1 MSQRNPIISVV
12 VPAYNV
18 AATIHE
24 TLVSISNQTF
34 TDIEIIVVDDD
45 ATDNTPTILK
55 NYNDPRLRVI
65 HQNNRGLAG
74 ARNTGIYHARGKYI
88 AFCDADDVW
97 EAEKLER
104 HFNHLEGDENVGI
117 SFAGSCMIDKNGD
130 RLKIS
135 QVPKLKNIRAS
146 DVFRRNPIGNGSAAV
161 VRREAF
167 NCIAYRPS
175 QEMDRDWWFDETMR
189 QSEDIDA
196 WMRFILASDWKIEGI
211 EGLLTRYRVQSG
223 GLSSNLSKQYE
234 TWKQMCR
241 KVIDTAPSFAAYH
254 APIAEAY
261 QLRFLARRAFMMGDG
276 ATAMRLVFQSLAKS
290 RVPLWEEPI
299 KTVVTVLAAVALRFF
314 GGIINPS
321 AQLNSVKVQ

>member
-12 VPAYNV
+12 VPAFNV

-34 TDIEIIVVDDD
+34 TDIEIIVVNDD
-45 ATDNTPTILK
+45 ATDNTPTILE
-55 NYNDPRLRVI
+55 NYDDPRLRVI
-65 HQNNRGLAG
+65 HQANRGLAG
-74 ARNTGIYHARGKYI
+74 ARNTGIYHAKGKYI

-104 HFNHLEGDENVGI
+104 HFNHLEGDDNVGI
-117 SFAGSCMIDKNGD
+117 SFAGSSLIDKNGD

-135 QVPKLKNIRAS
+135 QTPKLKNIRAS

-161 VRREAF
+161 IRREAF
-167 NCIAYRPS
+167 NCISYRPS
-175 QEMDRDWWFDETMR
+175 HEVDRDWWFDETMR

-211 EGLLTRYRVQSG
+211 EGLLTRYRIQSG
-223 GLSSNLSKQYE
+223 GLSANLSKQYE
-234 TWKQMCR
+234 TWKHMCS
-241 KVIDTAPSFAAYH
+241 KVIDTAPNFAAYH

-276 ATAMRLVFQSLAKS
+276 ATAMRLVFKSLAKS

-299 KTVVTVLAAVALRFF
+299 KTVVTVVAAVAQGIF
-314 GGIINPS
+314 GGLIKPS
-321 AQLNSVKVQ
+321 AQLKSVNVQ